1 MITSEWPGKS
11 SPNDVPF
18 LGEFFKHINSIG
30 VTTEIYKISNR
41 SFLNWVKDLL
51 RIKKILSDTNFDIIH
66 THWGYNFIYSFCF
79 SYPQVITFHGSD
91 LNIPKTWTVRN
102 IIIHLLSRLATI
114 FSNYNIFV
122 SEELSKFNKNKPLK
136 SSVVPMGVNL
146 EKFFPD
152 DKIECRKKL
161 KLPLDKNLILFGGNT
176 TQPVKRYCLAKEAF
190 KNLDDNY
197 QLIYLNYNSYEFMPL
212 YINASDML
220 LMTSS
225 SEGSPMMIKEAI
237 ACDIPVVSTNVG
249 DVRKIISGLNN
260 CYILSENPSP
270 LAIAKTIKECV
281 KNSLTPGGI
290 EIIKKEYSLN
300 STASSIINIYSSLIN
315 KKNGFNNFT
324 SKK

>member
-122 SEELSKFNKNKPLK
+122 SGDLSKFNKNKPLK

-161 KLPLDKNLILFGGNT
+161 KLPLNKNLILFGGNT
-176 TQPVKRYCLAKEAF
+176 TQPVKRYYLAKKAF

-197 QLIYLNYNSYEFMPL
+197 HLINLNYNSYEFMPL

-260 CYILSENPSP
+260 CYILSQNPSP
-270 LAIAKTIKECV
+270 STIAKTIKECV
-281 KNSLTPGGI
+281 KNSLKPGGI
-290 EIIKKEYSLN
+290 EIINKEYSLN
-300 STASSIINIYSSLIN
+300 STVFSIINIYLSLIN
-315 KKNGFNNFT
+315 KKNGFNNST

>member
-1 MITSEWPGKS
+1 M
-11 SPNDVPF
+11 
-18 LGEFFKHINSIG
+18 
-30 VTTEIYKISNR
+30 
-41 SFLNWVKDLL
+41 

-122 SEELSKFNKNKPLK
+122 SGDLSKFNKNKPLK

-161 KLPLDKNLILFGGNT
+161 KLPLNKNLILFGGNT
-176 TQPVKRYCLAKEAF
+176 TQPVKRYYLAKKAF

-197 QLIYLNYNSYEFMPL
+197 HLINLNYNSYEFMPL

-270 LAIAKTIKECV
+270 STIAKTIKECV
-281 KNSLTPGGI
+281 KNSLKPGGI
-290 EIIKKEYSLN
+290 EIINKEYSLN
-300 STASSIINIYSSLIN
+300 STVSSIINIYLSLIN
-315 KKNGFNNFT
+315 KKNGFNNST